1 VSSRPNREPQS
12 DQRALQPSADG
23 EILSEGEARLRAVW
37 EMAVDAMIT
46 IDERGI
52 IEAVNPAAL
61 RLFGYAADEMSGKNV
76 SMLMPSPDRE
86 RHNEYLQRY
95 IETGIAKII
104 GIGREAIGV
113 RKNGTEF
120 PIDIA
125 ISELH
130 VRGRRLFTGIIRD
143 ITDLRK
149 AQRQLVQS
157 ERLTAIG
164 QMVTGLAH
172 ESRNALQRAQACLD
186 MLELEIGENSGSELL
201 DLTRRGRAA
210 LDELHR
216 LYEEVRDYA
225 SPVKL
230 DYSTCDLCELVKTV
244 WIHLEEEWATKQVQL
259 FGHAEEKKL
268 ICQVDRHKIEQVLR
282 NVLENAIAVS
292 PQAGRVQVTCA
303 DADIDGRRG
312 VRIAINDDGPGLD
325 EKQKQG
331 IFEPFFTTKPKGT
344 GLGMAIARRLVE
356 AHNGMIV
363 VGHSPRSGAEI
374 IISLPKELT

>member
-1 VSSRPNREPQS
+1 MSSRPNREPQS

-130 VRGRRLFTGIIRD
+130 VRGRRLFTGII
-143 ITDLRK
+143 
-149 AQRQLVQS
+149 
-157 ERLTAIG
+157 
-164 QMVTGLAH
+164 
-172 ESRNALQRAQACLD
+172 
-186 MLELEIGENSGSELL
+186 
-201 DLTRRGRAA
+201 
-210 LDELHR
+210 
-216 LYEEVRDYA
+216 
-225 SPVKL
+225 
-230 DYSTCDLCELVKTV
+230 
-244 WIHLEEEWATKQVQL
+244 
-259 FGHAEEKKL
+259 
-268 ICQVDRHKIEQVLR
+268 
-282 NVLENAIAVS
+282 
-292 PQAGRVQVTCA
+292 
-303 DADIDGRRG
+303 
-312 VRIAINDDGPGLD
+312 
-325 EKQKQG
+325 
-331 IFEPFFTTKPKGT
+331 
-344 GLGMAIARRLVE
+344 
-356 AHNGMIV
+356 
-363 VGHSPRSGAEI
+363 
-374 IISLPKELT
+374 